1 MGGRWKREGPRGG
14 GVTIP
19 IRVLQARPEAGLR
32 KSGRRV
38 EGFEPIHWK
47 HWGDALARSGPHGT
61 PQKGLLLVTE
71 GGERLLRAVCSVRG
85 PLDPKDVRFP
95 CSLAQLASDH
105 GCRWVMQVSRKD
117 LLTLRNVRW
126 GRGQDYLDRL
136 LALWR
141 ALQDLQA
148 EGRLASWPHSL
159 DAWPAL
165 VDLAP
170 RGLGS
175 LCPDDHAAVAAIW
188 RGSHVSTLL
197 AFRRRRGRIDRIV
210 GPGVL
215 QPAMGLVSGDWTRD
229 YRYLSQAVERVL
241 GPLGLGFFAQES
253 AVRELIQ
260 RGDAAD
266 WARAVAA
273 RDVIVSP
280 MSAGLAVSLGL
291 DFGRSTLRKA
301 RDLMSAWGV
310 GTRVLTELRGLF
322 EPEAPRPDLRDL
334 VGIDAF
340 SLLEQAWADLDEED
354 RKSWPPLAGAG
365 E

>member
-1 MGGRWKREGPRGG
+1 M
-14 GVTIP
+14 
-19 IRVLQARPEAGLR
+19 R

-61 PQKGLLLVTE
+61 PQRGLILVTE
-71 GGERLLRAVCSVRG
+71 GGERLLRAVCSLRG
-85 PLDPKDVRFP
+85 PLDPKTVRFP
-95 CSLAQLASDH
+95 CSLAQLASEH

-117 LLTLRNVRW
+117 LLSLRNVRW
-126 GRGQDYLDRL
+126 SRGQDYLDRL

-170 RGLGS
+170 QGLGS
-175 LCPDDHAAVAAIW
+175 LCPDDHAAVVAIW

-241 GPLGLGFFAQES
+241 GQLGLGFFAQES
-253 AVRELIQ
+253 AVRELTQ

-291 DFGRSTLRKA
+291 DLGRSTLRKA

-310 GTRVLTELRGLF
+310 GTRVLTEFRGLF